1 MENKILADLNI
12 KAIVLKYPE
21 EVCKI
26 NKTRDYQN
34 EIDFIVRNDIRN
46 KFIETLALELKGNT
60 LLLFQFV
67 DKHGVRL
74 YNSLET
80 TDRRVFFVHGGV
92 KSEEREDIRRIVEK
106 EENAIIIA
114 SYGTFSTGVNIR
126 NLHNIIFSSPS
137 KSRIRNLQSIGR
149 GLRMSSTKKRV
160 TLYDIVDDLSYKNY
174 QNYALK
180 HFMERA
186 DIYSKEGFKYKL
198 YSVKLGE

>member
-1 MENKILADLNI
+1 
-12 KAIVLKYPE
+12 
-21 EVCKI
+21 
-26 NKTRDYQN
+26 
-34 EIDFIVRNDIRN
+34 
-46 KFIETLALELKGNT
+46 
-60 LLLFQFV
+60 
-67 DKHGVRL
+67 
-74 YNSLET
+74 
-80 TDRRVFFVHGGV
+80 VHGGV

>member
-92 KSEEREDIRRIVEK
+92 KSEEKRR
-106 EENAIIIA
+106 
-114 SYGTFSTGVNIR
+114 Y
-126 NLHNIIFSSPS
+126 
-137 KSRIRNLQSIGR
+137 
-149 GLRMSSTKKRV
+149 
-160 TLYDIVDDLSYKNY
+160 
-174 QNYALK
+174 
-180 HFMERA
+180 
-186 DIYSKEGFKYKL
+186 
-198 YSVKLGE
+198 